1 MKKLPAKIRKIRIRP
16 GIIRILTAKMISAIV
31 IKSPNNQKDIFNS
44 FHIIHK
50 QISRIIRP
58 IFELL
63 LLKLVTDY
71 SMVDLKKG

>member
-1 MKKLPAKIRKIRIRP
+1 
-16 GIIRILTAKMISAIV
+16 MISAIV

-71 SMVDLKKG
+71 STANLKKG

>member
-31 IKSPNNQKDIFNS
+31 IKSPNNQKDIFNI

-71 SMVDLKKG
+71 STANLKKG

>member
-1 MKKLPAKIRKIRIRP
+1 MKKLPAKIRQIRIRP
-16 GIIRILTAKMISAIV
+16 GIISILTAKMISAIV
-31 IKSPNNQKDIFNS
+31 IKSPNNQKDIFNI

-71 SMVDLKKG
+71 STANLKKG